1 MSACARV
8 TKDNSVSD
16 VRGCV
21 RVRACVRVNYVNN
34 IFIFSCAYTHAR
46 TRRARTHTGVL
57 SVLTIGILIAGY
69 GHTAIHTEQAAHM
82 LHGVCICIL
91 RMYADSICIMYIES
105 VVGINVCICLF
116 SSYSS

>member
-1 MSACARV
+1 MR
-8 TKDNSVSD
+8 
-16 VRGCV
+16 
-21 RVRACVRVNYVNN
+21 
-34 IFIFSCAYTHAR
+34 IHAR
-46 TRRARTHTGVL
+46 THVPRARAHTHTGVL

>member
-82 LHGVCICIL
+82 LHGVCMCI
-91 RMYADSICIMYIES
+91 RTYVRRFDMH
-105 VVGINVCICLF
+105 INK
-116 SSYSS
+116 